1 MAFTRPRPVLLLAV
15 SIGCLSTGIFMHL
28 SMNVNFIHEILH
40 GSSWQQGYLEA
51 IRETQGILSFFVI
64 ALLAGR
70 SEPRI
75 AAAMLIITGLG
86 LAAYSLVATI
96 PQLVL
101 ASLFW
106 SFGFHAWVPISGSLQ
121 LAMAKRGHEGRA
133 LGWMGAIGAAGVLLG
148 LGGVWALTKF
158 AGFGL
163 RDLFVLA
170 GSIIALGAVPM
181 LFLPSVKTPA
191 GLAPDP
197 RKFLAPRF
205 RLYGSLELLDGMRK
219 QIFFLFA
226 VLALV
231 REHGVPVSTIAAL
244 MFANQVVMIA
254 LAPAAGRWVDRVG
267 ERPVLI
273 TYFTGFVAAF
283 ILYATLTDVVAL
295 CAVYMA
301 DSALGALRVGITTYA
316 KRLAPAA
323 DRTRLLAWGV
333 TLNHVGAVTLPL
345 VGGALYTAWG
355 YRFPFWCGALIAAG
369 SILVARRLP
378 HRFPVVRGRVAPAVA
393 D

>member
-1 MAFTRPRPVLLLAV
+1 MTLSRPRPVVLLALSV
-15 SIGCLSTGIFMHL
+15 GCLSLGIFMHL

-70 SEPRI
+70 SEPKI
-75 AAAMLIITGLG
+75 AAVMLVITGMG

-96 PQLVL
+96 PQLVM

-106 SFGFHAWVPISGSLQ
+106 SFGFHAWVPVSGSMQ
-121 LAMAKRGHEGRA
+121 LALAKRGHEGRA
-133 LGWMGAIGAAGVLLG
+133 LGWMGAVGAAGVLLG
-148 LGGVWALTKF
+148 LGSVWVLTKF
-158 AGFGL
+158 FGFGL
-163 RDLFVLA
+163 RQLFFIA
-170 GSIIALGAVPM
+170 GSITALGALPL
-181 LFLPSVKTPA
+181 LFIPTVRTPA

-197 RKFLAPRF
+197 RKFLAPKY
-205 RLYGSLELLDGMRK
+205 RLYGLLEFLDGMRK

-231 REHGVPVSTIAAL
+231 REHGVAVPTIAAL
-244 MFANQVVMIA
+244 MFANQVIMIA

-273 TYFTGFVAAF
+273 VYFTGFVAAF
-283 ILYATLTDVVAL
+283 ILYATLTDVTAL

-301 DSALGALRVGITTYA
+301 DSGLGALRIGIITYA

-323 DRTRLLAWGV
+323 ERTRLLAWGV

-345 VGGALYTAWG
+345 VGGALYAAYG

-369 SILVARRLP
+369 SIFVARRLP
-378 HRFPVVRGRVAPAVA
+378 ARPVPAVRRVAAAPA

>member
-1 MAFTRPRPVLLLAV
+1 MKFSRPSPVALLAV
-15 SIGCLSTGIFMHL
+15 SVGCLSLGIFMHL

-64 ALLAGR
+64 AMLAGQ

-75 AAAMLIITGLG
+75 AALMLVITGTG
-86 LAAYSLVATI
+86 LAAYSLVAAI
-96 PQLVL
+96 PHLIM

-106 SFGFHAWVPISGSLQ
+106 SFGFHAWVPVSGSLQ
-121 LAMAKRGHEGRA
+121 LALAKRGHEGRA
-133 LGWMGAIGAAGVLLG
+133 LGWMGAVSAAGVLLG
-148 LGGVWALTKF
+148 LGGVWALTTW

-163 RDLFVLA
+163 RQLFVLA
-170 GSIIALGAVPM
+170 GTITALGAIPL
-181 LFLPSVKTPA
+181 LFMPAVRTPA
-191 GLAPDP
+191 GLAPNP
-197 RKFLAPRF
+197 RRFLARPF
-205 RLYGSLELLDGMRK
+205 RLYGALEFLDGMRK

-231 REHGVPVSTIAAL
+231 REHGVTVPTIAAL
-244 MFANQVVMIA
+244 MFANQIIMIV
-254 LAPAAGRWVDRVG
+254 LAPAAGRWVDRAG

-273 TYFTGFVAAF
+273 VYFTGFVAAF
-283 ILYATLTDVVAL
+283 ILYATLTDVTAL

-301 DSALGALRVGITTYA
+301 DSALGSLRVGIITYA
-316 KRLAPAA
+316 KHLVRPAEL
-323 DRTRLLAWGV
+323 TRLLAWGV

-345 VGGALYTAWG
+345 VGGALYSAWG

-369 SILVARRLP
+369 SIFVARRLP
-378 HRFPVVRGRVAPAVA
+378 RRPLPALS
-393 D
+393 